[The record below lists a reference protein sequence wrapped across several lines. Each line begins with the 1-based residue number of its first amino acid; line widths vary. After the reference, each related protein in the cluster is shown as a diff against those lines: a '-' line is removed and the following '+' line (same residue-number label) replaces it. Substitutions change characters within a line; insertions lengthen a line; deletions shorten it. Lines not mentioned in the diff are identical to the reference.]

1 MNLLNSDRFWQF
13 ACTLYAKSGQQQTLL
28 ALQNQ
33 QGKNVN
39 LCLLLLYLDSLKL
52 SINAEQLSALI
63 ASINEFD
70 TQALKPLRS
79 ARSYLKE
86 RQHTISDYA
95 IIRKELLSAE
105 LKLEKQQ
112 QQMLVDKANQFK
124 MLEVIK
130 PNNIELY
137 VKLA

>member
-1 MNLLNSDRFWQF
+1 MNLLNSDHFWQF
-13 ACTLYAKSGQQQTLL
+13 ACTLYAKPGQQTTLL

-52 SINAEQLSALI
+52 SINAQQLNELTQVVS
-63 ASINEFD
+63 EFD
-70 TQALKPLRS
+70 TQVLQPLRT
-79 ARSYLKE
+79 ARSYLKIN
-86 RQHTISDYA
+86 QNTLSDYA
-95 IIRKELLSAE
+95 TIRAELLSAE

-112 QQMLVDKANQFK
+112 QHMLIEAVNGFEFVADP
-124 MLEVIK
+124 E

-137 VKLA
+137 VKAT

>member
-13 ACTLYAKSGQQQTLL
+13 ACTLYAKPGQQQTLL

-52 SINAEQLSALI
+52 SINADQLSTLI
-63 ASINEFD
+63 ESIDEFD
-70 TQALKPLRS
+70 TQALNPLRS

-86 RQHTISDYA
+86 HQHTISDYA